1 LFIFHVKEVGSGK
14 MMSIL
19 PDPDQP
25 YCNTVSFGV
34 QGRRNFVVA
43 ANGYTKVFSK
53 SGKQVKSFP
62 SNLPGGNR
70 NQVSSQYILHTHKT
84 GSLAVLRIYACADPD
99 RVQEFSV

>member
-1 LFIFHVKEVGSGK
+1 
-14 MMSIL
+14 
-19 PDPDQP
+19 
-25 YCNTVSFGV
+25 V

-70 NQVSSQYILHTHKT
+70 NQVSSQQYIVHTHKT
-84 GSLAVLRIYACADPD
+84 TSVPVLRIYACAYPD
-99 RVQEFSV
+99 RVHESQTNTFSWFRIRIRDPVPF

>member
-1 LFIFHVKEVGSGK
+1 
-14 MMSIL
+14 MRIL
-19 PDPDQP
+19 
-25 YCNTVSFGV
+25 GV

-70 NQVSSQYILHTHKT
+70 NQVSSTTTQ
-84 GSLAVLRIYACADPD
+84 RISSIVPD
-99 RVQEFSV
+99 SH